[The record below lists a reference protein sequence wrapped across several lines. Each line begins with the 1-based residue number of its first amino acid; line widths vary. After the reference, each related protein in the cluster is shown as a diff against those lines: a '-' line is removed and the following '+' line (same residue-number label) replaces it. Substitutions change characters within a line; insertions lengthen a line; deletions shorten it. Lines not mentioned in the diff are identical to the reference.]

1 MKTQHVLTASLVA
14 GAALALS
21 GCGGS
26 YDDSRDVYEE
36 LRVEIGC
43 DTVDSDDFESFMEGE
58 VADGFPAFDAV
69 SGYCQQGDE
78 EFSVLAVVPPHDVN
92 GEEFLEALSQEDSG
106 EGFAVQSRKWVVVI
120 DGDDEEDRQFADTVK
135 DELGGKVVAFSE
147 NGGQEG
153 LIKKVRGGVRRPGRT
168 GSLTLDSGYAARQ
181 PPRQFMTGVEA
192 GMLFGGLCAGR
203 LRIGRAGQGQA
214 GVHDR

>member
-43 DTVDSDDFESFMEGE
+43 DTVGSDDFESFMEGE

-78 EFSVLAVVPPHDVN
+78 EFSVLAVVPHDVN

-147 NGGQEG
+147 NGV
-153 LIKKVRGGVRRPGRT
+153 KKV
-168 GSLTLDSGYAARQ
+168 
-181 PPRQFMTGVEA
+181 
-192 GMLFGGLCAGR
+192 
-203 LRIGRAGQGQA
+203 
-214 GVHDR
+214 